1 MYVCMCVCTDVWRE
15 DGLAVS
21 STVVSPGVVPDG
33 EGSPVS
39 GMRAGYNPALISSCS
54 S

>member
-1 MYVCMCVCTDVWRE
+1 MERGWTDGV
-15 DGLAVS
+15 

-39 GMRAGYNPALISSCS
+39 GMRAGVALISSCS
-54 S
+54 L